1 MAVFVCSSPI
11 LLYNPPIRPHQRSS
25 IVTRTL
31 RTDGA
36 SSSNGFSED
45 PVRRRGSGNNPI
57 STRLGQ
63 LLEARRIDLLER
75 FRETRRNLPLKV
87 FLLLLG
93 FYSGNALAT
102 VLGQTGD
109 WDVLVGAIVVAVIEG
124 IGFLMYKM
132 PPVTEKL
139 RFLVKMLNYWKVGLS
154 FGLFVDGSK
163 EP

>member
-1 MAVFVCSSPI
+1 MAAFVCSSPI

-36 SSSNGFSED
+36 NSSNGFSED
-45 PVRRRGSGNNPI
+45 PVSGNNPI

-75 FRETRRNLPLKV
+75 FREIRRNLPLKV

-93 FYSGNALAT
+93 FYSANALAT

-109 WDVLVGAIVVAVIEG
+109 WDMLVAAIIVAVIEG

-139 RFLVKMLNYWKVGLS
+139 RFLVRMLNYWKAGLS
-154 FGLFVDGSK
+154 FGLFVDAFKVGS
-163 EP
+163 